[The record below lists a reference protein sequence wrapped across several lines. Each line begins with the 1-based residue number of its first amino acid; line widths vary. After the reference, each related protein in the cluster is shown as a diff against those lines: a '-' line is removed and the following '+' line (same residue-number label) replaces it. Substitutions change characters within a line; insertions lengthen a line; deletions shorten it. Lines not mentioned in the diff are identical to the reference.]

1 MPGLFGNSMP
11 AQSNAL
17 GGGALEQSIKGLK
30 PDQVQSLVRAL
41 NARGAVASMSGVI
54 GEGAVASMSGGIS
67 EDPLRKRRQSFF
79 DEVARPQQ
87 SIGLGVDE

>member
-41 NARGAVASMSGVI
+41 NARGAVASV
-54 GEGAVASMSGGIS
+54 GGIG

-79 DEVARPQQ
+79 DEVAGPQQ

>member
-41 NARGAVASMSGVI
+41 NARGAVASMSGGI
-54 GEGAVASMSGGIS
+54 G

-79 DEVARPQQ
+79 DEVAGPQQ